1 MKIKKGMRFK
11 SNTSKL
17 IIEITGKYNNNGHW
31 NTKKLHSRNNH
42 RIRVTTLM
50 RHYTLIEENK

>member
-1 MKIKKGMRFK
+1 MRFK